1 MTNATKFRIKE
12 LKLNSTAS
20 YVVLDTE
27 TKALHVL
34 DLNEE
39 GTMSITNAMCEGFVE
54 RMLYVFV
61 QNGVIEDTA
70 GYTIYTYAPTD
81 GIISQFHPQ
90 EKEYTFITRL
100 GEPKA
105 VLTPLYEP
113 LNSLYNKLQ
122 GGKLCPRCNEN
133 YLHVREAKNALSR
146 RGDYY
151 ICNPCGMAEA
161 MEDMQ

>member
-1 MTNATKFRIKE
+1 MSNATKYRIKE
-12 LKLNSTAS
+12 LKLNNTAS

-61 QNGVIEDTA
+61 QSEVIEDTD
-70 GYTIYTYAPTD
+70 GYSVYTYAPTD

-100 GEPKA
+100 GEAKA
-105 VLTPLYEP
+105 VMTPLYEP
-113 LNSLYNKLQ
+113 LHSLYNKLQ

-133 YLHVREAKNALSR
+133 YMDVREAKNALSR

-151 ICNPCGMAEA
+151 VCNPCGMAEA